1 MPCWTIQESR
11 AEFGANTDRVLFEK
25 ALKTMG
31 YRTQITEN
39 GVVYFQSESTQSGG
53 RLELNGTLVMQG
65 DLTVNPFKRAYSAE
79 VVKATAQRFGWK
91 VEEKKPGQFQATRR
105 A

>member
-11 AEFGANTDRVLFEK
+11 AEFGATTDRSLFAK
-25 ALKTMG
+25 AMESLG
-31 YRTQITEN
+31 YRTRTVD
-39 GVVYFQSESTQSGG
+39 GVVHFSSEAKQSGG

-65 DLTVNPFKRAYSAE
+65 GDQEVNPFKRAYSAE
-79 VVKATAQRFGWK
+79 VVKAASARFGWK
-91 VEEKKPGQFQATRR
+91 VQQKSETEFQVTRR

>member
-11 AEFGANTDRVLFEK
+11 AEFGAKTDRVLFAK
-25 ALKTMG
+25 ALDAMG
-31 YRTQITEN
+31 YRASIDSK
-39 GVVYFQSESTQSGG
+39 GVVHFSSEATQSGG

-65 DLTVNPFKRAYSAE
+65 ELTVNPFKRAYSAE

-91 VEEKKPGQFQATRR
+91 VEEKKPGQYQVTRR